1 MNGII
6 LFISGVRYVIDET
19 ICLPFGLVGVI
30 AGEVGA
36 YGRRIAMRFKRR
48 RDEIIASE
56 RAGHA
61 SFVGTSTRSPDRN
74 LTFSH
79 LSALFE
85 YSITITRNAA
95 AEHVDAVVQANAQ

>member
-6 LFISGVRYVIDET
+6 LFISCVRYVIDET

-61 SFVGTSTRSPDRN
+61 NFVSTYTRSQPHL
-74 LTFSH
+74 LTSVCIVPVLH
-79 LSALFE
+79 HDNAKRRCA
-85 YSITITRNAA
+85 TRRCRRPG
-95 AEHVDAVVQANAQ
+95 